1 MGTQGKRESSTSVA
15 SVLALLVVLAVF
27 ALAACGGSSTTAS
40 SSPSVAPTE
49 SASPATVQ
57 TSTLTVRIPG
67 KNATWTEK
75 KQMYEYDRSEPLDF
89 KELGT
94 VDWGGVPGSWIEYTS
109 AGCRVPSV
117 LVIPEGEGPFPVVL
131 CAPGGTCTPTLFKLD
146 MAALARMGIASL
158 AITPP
163 DGRAPGVAA
172 SAKAAVNIKSDVR
185 YVVDLRRALDL
196 LETLPQADGKRIGFV
211 GESWGGGDGALL
223 AGVDQRIK
231 AYVLTYAGGSVRGLA
246 PLLVGEVQ
254 DPAEYVAHN
263 RGAAFLFQYTKEDF
277 DNQAFAP
284 KRIAALFA
292 ATPKPKLFQWVPGYH
307 GEIFD
312 SPQGRACRFHRAW
325 LEKYL

>member
-1 MGTQGKRESSTSVA
+1 MGTQGKRGSSATVA
-15 SVLALLVVLAVF
+15 SVLALLVVIAVLAV
-27 ALAACGGSSTTAS
+27 AACGGSNITAP
-40 SSPSVAPTE
+40 SPSVEPSPVA
-49 SASPATVQ
+49 ASPAAVQ

-67 KNATWTEK
+67 KNATWAEK
-75 KQMYEYDRSEPLDF
+75 KQMYEYDRGEPLDF

-109 AGCRVPSV
+109 AGCKVPSV
-117 LVIPEGEGPFPVVL
+117 LVIPDGEGPFPVVL
-131 CAPGGTCTPTLFKLD
+131 CAPGGTCTPTLYKPD

-172 SAKAAVNIKSDVR
+172 STKAAVNIKSDVR

-196 LETLPQADGKRIGFV
+196 LETLPQVDSKRIGFV
-211 GESWGGGDGALL
+211 GECWGGGDGMLL

-231 AYVLTYAGGSVRGLA
+231 AYVITYAGGSCRGLD
-246 PLLVGEVQ
+246 PVLIGEVQ
-254 DPAEYVAHN
+254 DPAEYIAHS
-263 RGAAFLFQYTKEDF
+263 RGGAFLFQYTKEDF
-277 DNQAFAP
+277 DDQVFAP
-284 KRIAALFA
+284 QRIATLFA
-292 ATPKPKLFQWVPGYH
+292 ATPKPKLFQWVPGEH

-312 SPQGRACRFHRAW
+312 FPQGRASRFHRAW

>member
-1 MGTQGKRESSTSVA
+1 MRRSRVA
-15 SVLALLVVLAVF
+15 RFIWAATLAALVAAL
-27 ALAACGGSSTTAS
+27 ALAACGGSETTAS
-40 SSPSVAPTE
+40 TAPSTAPTE
-49 SASPATVQ
+49 SASPAAVQ

-67 KNATWTEK
+67 KNATWAEK
-75 KQMYEYDRSEPLDF
+75 KQMYEYDRGEPLDF

-109 AGCRVPSV
+109 AGCKVPSV

-131 CAPGGTCTPTLFKLD
+131 CAPGGTCTPTLYKPD

-172 SAKAAVNIKSDVR
+172 STKAAVNIKSDVR

-196 LETLPQADGKRIGFV
+196 LETLPQVDSKRIGFV
-211 GESWGGGDGALL
+211 GECWGGGDGMLL

-231 AYVLTYAGGSVRGLA
+231 AYVITYAGGSCRGLD
-246 PLLVGEVQ
+246 PVLIGEVQ
-254 DPAEYVAHN
+254 DPAEYIAHS
-263 RGAAFLFQYTKEDF
+263 RGGAFLFQYTKEDF
-277 DNQAFAP
+277 DDQVFAP

-292 ATPKPKLFQWVPGYH
+292 ATPKPKLFQWVPGCH
-307 GEIFD
+307 GAMFD
-312 SPQGRACRFHRAW
+312 SAQGASRFHRVW